1 MNTQP
6 ESLKNTGPTSDDGTT
21 CEPSRQ
27 RVMIGESTSLP
38 AGSPVRTS
46 VTPDNVPGSTANGPG
61 CGASLTG
68 SLAFYDRES
77 SSWKTW
83 QRCLFGG
90 WVELLETWPR
100 AGMTQNGELY
110 RLADPVALARHTE
123 GNACLLWRTPGAH
136 ETSGGLANA
145 LDRMEQG
152 HAVSLS
158 DQVNTPETWP
168 TPRASEWK
176 GTGPLGSK
184 SHKHR
189 LDRGYLDATVQER
202 EKATGQLNPTWV
214 EWLMGFPLA
223 WTDCEGL
230 ETPSCR
236 K

>member
-1 MNTQP
+1 
-6 ESLKNTGPTSDDGTT
+6 
-21 CEPSRQ
+21 
-27 RVMIGESTSLP
+27 VMIGESTSLP

-110 RLADPVALARHTE
+110 PLADLVALARRTE
-123 GNACLLWRTPGAH
+123 GTASSLWATPQAADANRHGADYAKA
-136 ETSGGLANA
+136 TRKNSG
-145 LDRMEQG
+145 
-152 HAVSLS
+152 S
-158 DQVNTPETWP
+158 DDLQTQAIKAEMFP

-202 EKATGQLNPTWV
+202 EKATGKLNPTWV